1 MHGEMDEDSSE
12 PSLHSSDSD
21 SDPDSA
27 QGRRCESIAEN
38 VLIHGV
44 RPRMAMRGRS
54 RYEGSVISGTEN
66 SFRRSLSPVR
76 NPNHLSLSGVL
87 QGALDIDELLSDD
100 STEDDDDDDDDSSSD
115 SHHALYLAAS
125 QQRLMMEAA
134 FQRHSAEADTQVEP
148 SSPES
153 QNQEE
158 QKRRMSVE
166 VTTPR
171 RMSVE
176 SITSVTT
183 EKKENEEKAIK
194 SPNHLRLLKFPKAKH
209 AILSTMKKPASFK
222 MHGILKEKKNDL
234 KGRINKK
241 TLLVVGFIL
250 LGIAGIVLTTVLIIV
265 FGKTVGSG
273 NAKDVSTSF
282 LRSSLDRP

>member
-1 MHGEMDEDSSE
+1 MDEDSSE

-21 SDPDSA
+21 SDSS
-27 QGRRCESIAEN
+27 QGRRCDSIAEN

-44 RPRMAMRGRS
+44 RPRMMRGRGRGS
-54 RYEGSVISGTEN
+54 YEGSVVSGTEK

-76 NPNHLSLSGVL
+76 SPRRSPVRNPNLSLSGVL

-100 STEDDDDDDDDSSSD
+100 STEGDDDSLSD

-125 QQRLMMEAA
+125 QQRSMMEAA
-134 FQRHSAEADTQVEP
+134 FQRHSAENDTQVKP
-148 SSPES
+148 SSSES
-153 QNQEE
+153 HKKEE
-158 QKRRMSVE
+158 QKRRESVE
-166 VTTPR
+166 ATTLR

-176 SITSVTT
+176 LITSIPT
-183 EKKENEEKAIK
+183 KKKGNEEKEI
-194 SPNHLRLLKFPKAKH
+194 NLRLSKLPKAKH
-209 AILSTMKKPASFK
+209 AMLSTMKKPASFRI
-222 MHGILKEKKNDL
+222 HGGIPRGKKNDL

-241 TLLVVGFIL
+241 TLVVVGFIL
-250 LGIAGIVLTTVLIIV
+250 LVAGIILTTVLIII

-282 LRSSLDRP
+282 LRSSYDRP